1 MKTLLIIATA
11 GLMGFSSCKK
21 DDNENNNV
29 SAVSIS
35 TQEKSDLIFLR
46 EEEKLAHNVYVY
58 AFNKYGVT
66 VFNNIS
72 ASEASHM
79 SSVLNLL
86 NKYSIEDPVKSNG
99 PGVFV
104 NTNLQQ
110 LYNDLILQVDVSLIK
125 ALEAGATIEDLDI
138 SDIQTFYRNT
148 SKSDLIQVYDALTCG
163 SRNHIKAFT
172 SQLTSQGVTYIPQYL
187 TQSTYDSILA
197 LPHEQCGNGMRF
209 RK

>member
-11 GLMGFSSCKK
+11 GLMGFNSCKK
-21 DDNENNNV
+21 DDNESNNV
-29 SAVSIS
+29 SAVSIN
-35 TQEKSDLIFLR
+35 TQEKLDLCFLR
-46 EEEKLAHNVYVY
+46 EEEKLAHDVYVY
-58 AFNKYGVT
+58 AYNKYGVMI
-66 VFNNIS
+66 FNNIS

-86 NKYSIEDPVKSNG
+86 NKYSIIDPVNSNG

-104 NTNLQQ
+104 DTNLQQ

-125 ALEAGATIEDLDI
+125 ALEVGATIEDLDI
-138 SDIQTFYRNT
+138 SDINTFYRNT
-148 SKSDLIQVYDALTCG
+148 SKADLIQVYDALTCG